1 MAKERASWV
10 EELAWRLN
18 HPFEK
23 TYSGIVKIDH
33 FSKERGENSKN
44 IWNHHLVEVAKLDDS
59 IPKNC

>member
-23 TYSGIVKIDH
+23 SYSGIVKIDH

-44 IWNHHLVEVAKLDDS
+44 I
-59 IPKNC
+59 